1 MGEAAHVGMLLSITN
16 PSVRLGMLLRRVSV
30 FDGVLIT
37 LIPET
42 PPLTPRRR
50 PDSRWRSQSLPQLA
64 SYLGKG
70 GPVLAPP
77 DEPSTGGPLNR
88 S

>member
-1 MGEAAHVGMLLSITN
+1 MEEAAHVGMLLSITN

-42 PPLTPRRR
+42 PPLTP
-50 PDSRWRSQSLPQLA
+50 
-64 SYLGKG
+64 
-70 GPVLAPP
+70 
-77 DEPSTGGPLNR
+77 
-88 S
+88 